1 MHLLLQVQNFNYYFC
16 IILIFF
22 YLYLGIK
29 YIDNSVFTTSTDQR
43 LNKWQINYV
52 EDQGVSLTLVDAAYM
67 DVPDPSALDAVS
79 FK

>member
-1 MHLLLQVQNFNYYFC
+1 MHEKKK
-16 IILIFF
+16 LISF
-22 YLYLGIK
+22 LLGIK

>member
-1 MHLLLQVQNFNYYFC
+1 MHEKKK
-16 IILIFF
+16 LISF
-22 YLYLGIK
+22 LLGIK

-67 DVPDPSALDAVS
+67 DVPDPSALDAVA